1 MRTRNVASYARRS
14 TRPSS
19 SISNPQEQ
27 FTVLELSEVHDMDSV
42 YVNSKQADADVYTS
56 ERFPGNMKK
65 GQPPMW
71 IEACIQSKVIH
82 SAFQKNETLE
92 LGDEAAWSPEELRD
106 LGAFDDLVTAAS
118 DTVKQIDAVGYWCD
132 NGRAAATQGSTK
144 DTYKPLGAHAPDGS
158 SSKEVVFW

>member
-1 MRTRNVASYARRS
+1 
-14 TRPSS
+14 
-19 SISNPQEQ
+19 
-27 FTVLELSEVHDMDSV
+27 MDSV

-92 LGDEAAWSPEELRD
+92 LGDEAAWSPEELCNMRIFED
-106 LGAFDDLVTAAS
+106 IICAAT
-118 DTVKQIDAVGYWCD
+118 DTVKQMDAVGYWCD
-132 NGRAAATQGSTK
+132 NNRSTIAQSGSGPAQQAFR
-144 DTYKPLGAHAPDGS
+144 PLGAHAPQTVNSQRG
-158 SSKEVVFW
+158 EVFW